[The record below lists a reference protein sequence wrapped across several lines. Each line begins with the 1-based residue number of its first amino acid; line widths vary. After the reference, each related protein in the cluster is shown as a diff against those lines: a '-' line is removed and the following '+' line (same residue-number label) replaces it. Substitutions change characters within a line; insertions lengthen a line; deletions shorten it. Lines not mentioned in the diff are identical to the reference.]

1 MHTNDG
7 HMDTSELP
15 HPIDELS
22 DGRLLLRPWQ
32 ESDAAL
38 LVAAVHE
45 SVDSVG
51 HWLPWCRADYGV
63 EDATA
68 WIAHCRAGWASGEHF
83 AFPVFD
89 AASGQ
94 LLGGAGL
101 SQHDKLHRS
110 ANLGYWVRESCQR
123 CGVAVAAAR
132 LVARFGFRQLGLAR
146 IEIVILPDNLASHT
160 VAKHLGAKFEA
171 IARQR
176 LWVDRR
182 ARDAAVYG
190 WLPQDLH

>member
-1 MHTNDG
+1 
-7 HMDTSELP
+7 MDHGEFP
-15 HPIDELS
+15 HPIDALS

-32 ESDAAL
+32 QADAAL
-38 LVAAVHE
+38 LVEAVRE
-45 SVDSVG
+45 SVASVG
-51 HWLPWCRADYGV
+51 RWLPWCHADYGL

-68 WIAHCRAGWASGEHF
+68 WVAHCRAGWASSEHL

-101 SQHDKLHRS
+101 SQHDERHHS

-123 CGVAVAAAR
+123 RGVAVAAAR

-146 IEIVILPDNLASHT
+146 IEIVILPDNLASHA
-160 VAKHLGAKFEA
+160 VAKRLGAKFEST
-171 IARQR
+171 ARQR
-176 LWVDRR
+176 LWVDGR

-190 WLPQDLH
+190 WIPQDLD